1 MDRTIDLTESDSD
14 EFLSFEEFSSFGSQD
29 TDDGSVVFL
38 VEASDIPSA
47 DENIDDVVDPDSGD

>member
-1 MDRTIDLTESDSD
+1 MEPIDLTASDS
-14 EFLSFEEFSSFGSQD
+14 EEGFLSFEEFSSFGSQD

-47 DENIDDVVDPDSGD
+47 DENIDDVVDSDSGD